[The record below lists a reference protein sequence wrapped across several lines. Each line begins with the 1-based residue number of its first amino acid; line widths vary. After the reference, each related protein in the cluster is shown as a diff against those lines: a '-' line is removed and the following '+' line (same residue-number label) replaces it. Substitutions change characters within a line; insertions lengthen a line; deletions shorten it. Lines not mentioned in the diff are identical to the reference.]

1 MDIGERVRS
10 LRKGKGM
17 TQDDLADEVG
27 LVDQIYIS
35 RLETGRL
42 KNVRPEVLR
51 ALSTTFGVSVDYLL
65 LGDEG
70 ADKDSGKSEKPI
82 QQFIMSFMCMPPAKQ
97 SQVMDF
103 TAFIDK
109 KGEKGSEEPSGDS

>member
-17 TQDDLADEVG
+17 TQDDLADAVG
-27 LVDQIYIS
+27 IVDQIYIS

-42 KNVRPEVLR
+42 KNVRPDVLK
-51 ALSTTFGVSVDYLL
+51 ALSSAFGVSVDYLL
-65 LGDEG
+65 MGDES
-70 ADKDSGKSEKPI
+70 ADAQPGRSEKPI
-82 QQFIMSFMCMPPAKQ
+82 QQFVVSFMGLPPAKQ
-97 SQVMDF
+97 AQVMDF

>member
-42 KNVRPEVLR
+42 KNVRPDVLK
-51 ALSTTFGVSVDYLL
+51 ALSETLGVSVEYLL
-65 LGDEG
+65 LGESAETG
-70 ADKDSGKSEKPI
+70 VSSPS
-82 QQFIMSFMCMPPAKQ
+82 QQPVQGFLSTFFMLPPSKQ
-97 SQVMDF
+97 SQVIDF
-103 TAFIDK
+103 TTFISREDK
-109 KGEKGSEEPSGDS
+109 KRPEENKEDV